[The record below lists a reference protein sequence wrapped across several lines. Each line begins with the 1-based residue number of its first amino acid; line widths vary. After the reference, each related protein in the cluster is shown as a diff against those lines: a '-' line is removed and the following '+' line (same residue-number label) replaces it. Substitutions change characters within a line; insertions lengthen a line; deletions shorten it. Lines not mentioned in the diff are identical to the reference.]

1 MNVIAGTYGGRTIP
15 FSNRKFNNAD
25 ITPQKLK
32 GALFSILGEDLTGKS
47 FLDLYACSGQMG
59 IEAVSRGASFVLFNE
74 LNKKRYIFIK
84 NLVEEWGCDTI
95 TRVLSMPAGRCMRY
109 ASNQDYVFD
118 IIFCDPPYEK
128 SREKPVRYKMILRE
142 ISETR
147 ILKPDGIVVVQH
159 FDKSIVPEKAGDLK
173 LVTNRKYGSNSLSEY
188 ILQK

>member
-1 MNVIAGTYGGRTIP
+1 MNVIAGTYKGRTIP

-47 FLDLYACSGQMG
+47 FLDLYACSGQVG

-74 LNKKRYIFIK
+74 LNKKRYSFIK
-84 NLVEEWGCDTI
+84 NLLEEWKCDGV
-95 TRVLSMPAGRCMRY
+95 TRVLSMPAGRCIRY
-109 ASNQDYVFD
+109 VSGQEYKFD

-128 SREKPVRYKMILRE
+128 VREKSVRYKMILRE
-142 ISETR
+142 ISEAR
-147 ILKPDGIVVVQH
+147 ILKQDGIVVVQH
-159 FDKSIVPEKAGDLK
+159 FGKTIVPEKAGDLS
-173 LVTNRKYGSNSLSEY
+173 LVNTRKYGSNSLSEY